1 MIVTKI
7 IGTNQTS
14 PETTGVTKLESKE
27 SINEI
32 KDLRNELSLQQTR
45 YYELQ
50 GRGHFRVKIFDTIL
64 HVQNS
69 IYLYMYRTFFVH
81 L

>member
-1 MIVTKI
+1 MVTST
-7 IGTNQTS
+7 IGTSQSS
-14 PETTGVTKLESKE
+14 PESTGVAKLESKE

-50 GRGHFRVKIFDTIL
+50 GTAIFNLRERTTMETTLYDILRCPRVK
-64 HVQNS
+64 H
-69 IYLYMYRTFFVH
+69 
-81 L
+81 